1 MLKKKDLFDK
11 VHINVMGSKELVV
24 KTLKEE
30 DVVVKLRTLF
40 MKVID
45 KYGSKGVKI
54 SEITLIIKVENMR
67 RAREEMKK
75 YHIDIDSTHND
86 LRFRDKKDSLQ
97 AFLTLHVQ
105 GMDPQFME

>member
-30 DVVVKLRTLF
+30 DLVVKLRTLF

-45 KYGSKGVKI
+45 KYGNKGVKI
-54 SEITLIIKVENMR
+54 NEITLTIKIENIR
-67 RAREEMKK
+67 RAKEEMKK
-75 YHIDIDSTHND
+75 YHIDADAIQN
-86 LRFRDKKDSLQ
+86 
-97 AFLTLHVQ
+97 
-105 GMDPQFME
+105 

>member
-30 DVVVKLRTLF
+30 DLVVKLRTLF

-45 KYGSKGVKI
+45 KYGNKGVKI
-54 SEITLIIKVENMR
+54 NEITLTIKIENIR
-67 RAREEMKK
+67 RAKEEMKK
-75 YHIDIDSTHND
+75 YHIDADAVHN
-86 LRFRDKKDSLQ
+86 
-97 AFLTLHVQ
+97 
-105 GMDPQFME
+105 

>member
-30 DVVVKLRTLF
+30 DLVVKLRTLF

-45 KYGSKGVKI
+45 KYGNKGVKI
-54 SEITLIIKVENMR
+54 NEITLVIKIENIR
-67 RAREEMKK
+67 KAKEEMKK
-75 YHIDIDSTHND
+75 YHIDADAVHN
-86 LRFRDKKDSLQ
+86 
-97 AFLTLHVQ
+97 
-105 GMDPQFME
+105 